1 MTARRTVA
9 RFLVSAVAAMMACG
23 VGATAAQADPLPQWA
38 PFGTTLYTFGDANFC
53 AGTIGVAVEAAP
65 GLPGHALAHVTPLGY
80 LHGPCGNHVM
90 FGWVGSAGARSQD
103 VYVRTDAAPGETVT
117 VDLWIG
123 MGPAKIMADT
133 WPIQGP
139 FAEWYLLVP

>member
-1 MTARRTVA
+1 MTMRRTIA
-9 RFLVSAVAAMMACG
+9 RFLVSAVAG
-23 VGATAAQADPLPQWA
+23 VLCFGMGATAAQADPLPQWA

-53 AGTIGVAVEAAP
+53 TGTIAVGVEAAP
-65 GLPGHALAHVTPLGY
+65 GMPGHVLAHVTPLGY
-80 LHGPCGNHVM
+80 QRGPCGNHVM
-90 FGWVGSAGARSQD
+90 FGWVGSAGARHQD
-103 VYVRTDAAPGETVT
+103 VYVRTDAAPGATVT

-139 FAEWYLLVP
+139 FTEWYLYVP